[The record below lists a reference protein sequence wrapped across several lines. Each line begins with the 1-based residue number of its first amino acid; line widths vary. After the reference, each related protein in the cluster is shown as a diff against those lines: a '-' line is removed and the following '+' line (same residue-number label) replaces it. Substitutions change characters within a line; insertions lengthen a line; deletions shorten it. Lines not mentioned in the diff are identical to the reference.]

1 MGILENYGKMT
12 GGTKITKQQSN
23 YIKIVAM
30 LSMLIDHVGVII
42 FPQYS
47 ILRIIGRIAFPLFAY
62 QIGVGVRH
70 TKNVRKYFLRLL
82 GFGVAMQF
90 FYAISAPSIG
100 ENPFSM
106 NILFTLA
113 LGVGAI
119 VCYERKW
126 YGLLLGIIVLPL
138 GLGLLGITLDY
149 GVYGILL
156 IFGMY
161 IFQEDFRNLTFYMI
175 LITII
180 TCIAWDYPIQISSVV
195 ALLFI
200 AKPLSV
206 KMNIHW
212 SVFYIFYP
220 VHLVI
225 LQLISE
231 LSVF

>member
-1 MGILENYGKMT
+1 MF
-12 GGTKITKQQSN
+12 
-23 YIKIVAM
+23 
-30 LSMLIDHVGVII
+30 SMLIDHIGVII

-62 QIGVGVRH
+62 QIGVGVKH
-70 TKNVRKYFLRLL
+70 TENVRKYFLRLL
-82 GFGVAMQF
+82 LFGILIQF
-90 FYAISAPSIG
+90 FYTISAAAIG
-100 ENPFSM
+100 EDPLSM

-126 YGLLLGIIVLPL
+126 YVLLLGIMALPSVL
-138 GLGLLGITLDY
+138 GLVGVTLDY
-149 GVYGILL
+149 GVYGIFL

-161 IFQEDFRNLTFYMI
+161 IFQENIRNLALYTL
-175 LITII
+175 LITIV
-180 TCIAWDYPIQISSVV
+180 TCLIWSYPIQIYGIV
-195 ALLFI
+195 ALIFI

-206 KMNIHW
+206 KVNIHW

-220 VHLVI
+220 LHMVI

-231 LSVF
+231 LR